1 MLNILLAYE
10 IDKERKAWKFNIRN
24 EKGNKTS
31 RIIKMAT
38 NQYFENILVDLK
50 KGKINK
56 FLEKYV
62 IKLTQEVIE
71 AQIAYY

>member
-1 MLNILLAYE
+1 
-10 IDKERKAWKFNIRN
+10 
-24 EKGNKTS
+24 
-31 RIIKMAT
+31 MAT

-50 KGKINK
+50 KDKINQ
-56 FLEKYV
+56 FSEKYV